1 MATMRGRGA
10 IRPAGMT
17 MDYSA
22 ARSLLLRFLVYAA
35 LIAGTFEWIVLTVE
49 SRGSK
54 WLVHDDGPLE
64 IAQFLAALCTALLF
78 WLLSRERRAS
88 AELLRFFAALSLIA
102 CARELDNF
110 TLERG
115 SREAYVYIAMLPLG
129 WALWQVASARLR
141 LVDQAASFA
150 RTSGFSLLLAGFLVV
165 VVYSQILGQK
175 ELWMAVLDPSI
186 YRPVKDL
193 VEESSEMLG
202 YLLMLFGA
210 AETAV
215 GSPPDHRRE

>member
-1 MATMRGRGA
+1 MRGRGA
-10 IRPAGMT
+10 TRPAGIS

-35 LIAGTFEWIVLTVE
+35 LIAGTFEWIVLSVQ

-78 WLLSRERRAS
+78 WLLSRERRHS

-115 SREAYVYIAMLPLG
+115 SRDAYKYLAMAPLA
-129 WALWQVASARLR
+129 WALWQLGRARLAI
-141 LVDQAASFA
+141 VDQAAAFA

-210 AETAV
+210 AESAV
-215 GSPPDHRRE
+215 AGAADDRRE